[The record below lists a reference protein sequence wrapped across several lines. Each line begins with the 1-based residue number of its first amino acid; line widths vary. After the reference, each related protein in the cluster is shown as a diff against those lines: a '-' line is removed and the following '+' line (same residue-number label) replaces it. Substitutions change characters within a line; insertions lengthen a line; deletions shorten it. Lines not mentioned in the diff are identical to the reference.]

1 MTRGRCSR
9 YLDWRTYSDSWTE
22 KGFMMHTFTLM
33 ASVFFRDCIRGFKNR
48 HNDGRH
54 RVLADICK
62 QWAAYGYI
70 MSGVMDV
77 VPYDCQKRGISYK
90 KLKAVAVTK

>member
-1 MTRGRCSR
+1 MIAGHFTSGALRTSIFLGGTIDENRYKDERG
-9 YLDWRTYSDSWTE
+9 
-22 KGFMMHTFTLM
+22 M
-33 ASVFFRDCIRGFKNR
+33 
-48 HNDGRH
+48 
-54 RVLADICK
+54 VLADICK

-70 MSGVMDV
+70 MSGVTDV

>member
-1 MTRGRCSR
+1 MDR
-9 YLDWRTYSDSWTE
+9 
-22 KGFMMHTFTLM
+22 KGFYDAYVYTDGF
-33 ASVFFRDCIRGFKNR
+33 SFFRDCIRDFKNR

-70 MSGVMDV
+70 MSGVTDV

>member
-1 MTRGRCSR
+1 MIAGHFTSGA
-9 YLDWRTYSDSWTE
+9 LRTSILFWGVTID
-22 KGFMMHTFTLM
+22 
-33 ASVFFRDCIRGFKNR
+33 KNR

-70 MSGVMDV
+70 MSGVTDV

>member
-1 MTRGRCSR
+1 M
-9 YLDWRTYSDSWTE
+9 
-22 KGFMMHTFTLM
+22 
-33 ASVFFRDCIRGFKNR
+33 
-48 HNDGRH
+48 
-54 RVLADICK
+54 VLADICK

-70 MSGVMDV
+70 MSGVTDV

>member
-1 MTRGRCSR
+1 MDR
-9 YLDWRTYSDSWTE
+9 
-22 KGFMMHTFTLM
+22 KGFYDAYVYTDDF
-33 ASVFFRDCIRGFKNR
+33 SFFRDCIRGFKNR

-70 MSGVMDV
+70 MSGVTDV